1 MSEEGRGGLLP
12 GIAAIAIWMF
22 LLAVLGLIG
31 ITMHKV
37 PLVYV
42 VVCAAFAAAGQ
53 GLFRL
58 RRWGWA
64 MTLSAVLLSALYEM
78 WSMVKLHQP
87 LELAGVV
94 VNMIFFLYLV
104 RPEVRARL
112 R

>member
-1 MSEEGRGGLLP
+1 
-12 GIAAIAIWMF
+12 
-22 LLAVLGLIG
+22 
-31 ITMHKV
+31 
-37 PLVYV
+37 
-42 VVCAAFAAAGQ
+42 
-53 GLFRL
+53 
-58 RRWGWA
+58 

-94 VNMIFFLYLV
+94 VNMVFFLYLV

>member
-94 VNMIFFLYLV
+94 VNMVFFLYLV